1 MTTAD
6 RLSARTVHT
15 NPEHEDPHT
24 KTLNGQKQAQ
34 SEANP
39 VVSGRGDGML
49 DASLALL
56 LGTNNAPSSRSK
68 VRHAAA
74 PSAAAASPLCAAA
87 PPLFSAPQRD
97 MSGVHVARRL

>member
-6 RLSARTVHT
+6 RLSARTEHT

-34 SEANP
+34 SEATP

-68 VRHAAA
+68 VRHTHGHTTK
-74 PSAAAASPLCAAA
+74 S
-87 PPLFSAPQRD
+87 PQRVRRGW
-97 MSGVHVARRL
+97 MEREVAFVD